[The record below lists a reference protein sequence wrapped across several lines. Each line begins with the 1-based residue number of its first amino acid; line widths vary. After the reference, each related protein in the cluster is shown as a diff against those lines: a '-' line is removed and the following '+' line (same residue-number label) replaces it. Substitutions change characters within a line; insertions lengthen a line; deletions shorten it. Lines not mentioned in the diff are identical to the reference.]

1 MLILEYVNSL
11 YECIALNVKC
21 VLHHYRPLI
30 KKRNR
35 KPIFYMMDIKYK
47 LKIKQSRGK
56 RKLLDA
62 ENESV
67 YSNIFV
73 L

>member
-1 MLILEYVNSL
+1 MHRTEGEMCAPPLQTFHKKEQQKTHRL
-11 YECIALNVKC
+11 YDGHKIQ
-21 VLHHYRPLI
+21 I
-30 KKRNR
+30 KN
-35 KPIFYMMDIKYK
+35 
-47 LKIKQSRGK
+47 QSRGK

-62 ENESV
+62 EKESV

>member
-1 MLILEYVNSL
+1 MLILEYVNSV
-11 YECIALNVKC
+11 YECIALKVKC
-21 VLHHYRPLI
+21 VLHHCRPFI
-30 KKRNR
+30 KKSNR
-35 KPIFYMMDIKYK
+35 KPIVYMMDIKYK

-62 ENESV
+62 EKESV

>member
-1 MLILEYVNSL
+1 MLILEYVNSV

-30 KKRNR
+30 KKSNR
-35 KPIFYMMDIKYK
+35 KTIFYMMDIKYK